1 MADPDDL
8 FTIYDEYDDANFS
21 DYNYDGLEPN
31 IAQQYD
37 GLAPSL
43 EAQIDKC
50 VDDFEPGQVSSCG
63 INERELRQAMLDTQ
77 TGLLNC
83 YALKHTNGNLPM
95 VIMEASTDQKNFH
108 VIMSRTQFNTPLRHI
123 KAEKM

>member
-1 MADPDDL
+1 MAYPDDL
-8 FTIYDEYDDANFS
+8 FTIYDDNDDANFS
-21 DYNYDGLEPN
+21 DYN
-31 IAQQYD
+31 YD

-50 VDDFEPGQVSSCG
+50 VDDFKTGQVSSCG

>member
-1 MADPDDL
+1 MAYPNDL
-8 FTIYDEYDDANFS
+8 FTIYDEDDYNYDYNYDEDDFNFS
-21 DYNYDGLEPN
+21 DYN
-31 IAQQYD
+31 YD

-63 INERELRQAMLDTQ
+63 INERELKQAMLDTQ

-83 YALKHTNGNLPM
+83 YALKL
-95 VIMEASTDQKNFH
+95 
-108 VIMSRTQFNTPLRHI
+108 TQG
-123 KAEKM
+123 